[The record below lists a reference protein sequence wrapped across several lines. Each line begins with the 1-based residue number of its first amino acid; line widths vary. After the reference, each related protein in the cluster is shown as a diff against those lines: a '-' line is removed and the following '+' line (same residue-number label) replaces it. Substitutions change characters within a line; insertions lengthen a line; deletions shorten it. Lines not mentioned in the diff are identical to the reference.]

1 MTSLPVADCYT
12 HDTPSRNW
20 RRKSTPFFWRRFLVR
35 VSCKSVTGFVWCQF
49 LVPDESSHRFD
60 TRTRNRRQKMEPI
73 YGAGSWSMCH
83 GYNNA
88 IQYNEIIYNA
98 HKVEKSNLRCGQS
111 LGGRRC
117 GRWL

>member
-1 MTSLPVADCYT
+1 MTHP
-12 HDTPSRNW
+12 PE
-20 RRKSTPFFWRRFLVR
+20 
-35 VSCKSVTGFVWCQF
+35 TGA
-49 LVPDESSHRFD
+49 E
-60 TRTRNRRQKMEPI
+60 NRLHFS
-73 YGAGSWSMCH
+73 GAGSWSMCH